1 MSTNPSS
8 PKLQDAILIEF
19 AMKGSALH
27 ALMEAVA
34 RISAE
39 LSIPAG
45 GEQVCRA
52 ESEPRVTVYLR
63 GLPPSTDIAA
73 ARGIVR
79 ERLRRLADGEI
90 EVSRL
95 AGVRIYPG
103 ASYEATPNYHYVVRT
118 DVEPGGEKE
127 LERWYDEEHMPSLA
141 AVPGVVLA
149 QRLVS
154 LDESPRYYA
163 CYDLTTP
170 EVLKSPPW
178 LAVRGT
184 DWSGRVRP
192 TFRHTRRIMSRRVQ
206 EMDPMKAAR

>member
-1 MSTNPSS
+1 MSISPRP
-8 PKLQDAILIEF
+8 PKLQDVILIEF
-19 AMKGSALH
+19 SMKGSALQ

-39 LSIPAG
+39 LSIPPG
-45 GEQVCRA
+45 GEQVCCA
-52 ESEPRVTVYLR
+52 EGEPRVTIYLR
-63 GLPPSTDIAA
+63 GLSAATEIEA
-73 ARGIVR
+73 ARTIAG

-95 AGVRIYPG
+95 AGIRIYAG
-103 ASYEATPNYHYVVRT
+103 ASSEATPNYHYVVRT
-118 DVEPGGEKE
+118 DVAPGGEKE

-154 LDESPRYYA
+154 LDASPRYYA

-170 EVLKSPPW
+170 DVLKSPPW
-178 LAVRGT
+178 QAVRGT

-192 TFRHTRRIMSRRVQ
+192 TFRHTRRIMSRRVM
-206 EMDPMKAAR
+206 EMDSLKAAR